1 MIGMILANRYEI
13 LKEIGSGGMANVYL
27 AKCRVLNRLVAIKVL
42 KAEFANDKEF
52 LSRFN
57 KEAQAAAAINSPHIV
72 NVYDVGHEGDI
83 HYIVMEY
90 VEGVTLKEYID
101 EHGML
106 SWQQTVDYAIQI
118 CSALDKA
125 HKHGV
130 IHRDIKPQ
138 NIILT
143 NDGVLKVTDFGI
155 ARAST
160 AETMNMGE
168 STMGSVH
175 YFSPEQARGG
185 FTDEKSDIYSLG
197 IVMYELATGRL
208 PFNGETPIAI
218 AIKHI
223 QEKPVSP
230 KEYNVSIPLAVE
242 SVILKAM
249 SKEQNKRYQTAEEML
264 ADLHACINKYEE
276 VPYVAP
282 IDKTIKF
289 EGVKEEDIK
298 NAKAEDNSISTP
310 IPETEH
316 HLQRRAV
323 NKQKGKTKPKSSSDD
338 KKATVKAVA
347 LAVVTAFAI
356 LGAVGVLAF
365 SMLGGCSK
373 NVEVPDL
380 VGKLY
385 EDVIEEYKNEDF
397 VITIEQYVESKEYEP
412 GYITW
417 QSPSGGRTT
426 KSLKEI
432 KVKVVKDSDSFIM
445 SDFEGQTMSELKKM
459 LAAEIKELNITF
471 DEVEEDSELEK
482 GKITR
487 TYPPAGSKVEKGA
500 TITVYISKGGM
511 EMPDLVGARLSDAK
525 KTLEKFGLNLG
536 HVTPADADNSYVVIG
551 QSIDPGTNVAKGDTV
566 NLELR
571 KEADTSESTENNGN
585 GGGNNN
591 DGSTSKPTVSS
602 KVVTIVVPQSN
613 DATQVRVVKDGSVIH
628 DQLHSKRDG
637 SFDITV
643 SGSGTVKLDIYYDG
657 VYNSTVTVE
666 L

>member
-1 MIGMILANRYEI
+1 MVGMILAGRYEI
-13 LKEIGSGGMANVYL
+13 IKEIGSGGMANVYL
-27 AKCRVLNRLVAIKVL
+27 ARCRVLNRLVAIKVL
-42 KAEFANDKEF
+42 KAEFANDSEF

-57 KEAQAAAAINSPHIV
+57 KEAQAAAAINSPNIV
-72 NVYDVGHEGDI
+72 NVYDVGHDGDI

-90 VEGVTLKEYID
+90 VEGKTLKEYID

-106 SWQQTVDYAIQI
+106 SWQQTVEYAIQI

-155 ARAST
+155 ARATS
-160 AETMNMGE
+160 AETVNMGE

-197 IVMYELATGRL
+197 VVMYELVTGRL
-208 PFNGETPIAI
+208 PFNGDTPIAI

-223 QEKPVSP
+223 QQPPVSP

-242 SVILKAM
+242 AIILKAM
-249 SKEQNKRYQTAEEML
+249 SKEQSKRYQTAEEML
-264 ADLHACINKYEE
+264 ADLYACVNKTGETAY
-276 VPYVAP
+276 VPQ

-289 EGVKEEDIK
+289 TGVKEEDIEKAAIREEK
-298 NAKAEDNSISTP
+298 NQPDGAHI
-310 IPETEH
+310 
-316 HLQRRAV
+316 QRREV
-323 NKQKGKTKPKSSSDD
+323 KKPAAKKKKEETPED
-338 KKATVKAVA
+338 KKATAKAVV

-356 LGAVGVLAF
+356 LGAIGVLAF
-365 SMLGGCSK
+365 SMLGGCGKSI
-373 NVEVPDL
+373 EVPDL

-397 VITIEQYVESKEYEP
+397 VITVEQYVDSTKYEP

-417 QSPSGGRTT
+417 QSPSGGKTT

-445 SDFEGQTMSELKKM
+445 SDFKGHTVSELKKA
-459 LAAEIKELNITF
+459 LADQIKELDITF
-471 DEVEEDSELEK
+471 DEVEEESTDVDE

-487 TYPPAGSKVEKGA
+487 TYPPAGSKVEKG
-500 TITVYISKGGM
+500 TTVTVYVSKGGVQ
-511 EMPDLVGARLSDAK
+511 MPNLVGATLSNAK
-525 KTLEKFGLNLG
+525 KTLQKMGLELG
-536 HVTPADADNSYVVIG
+536 SVSPSDADDSSVVIG
-551 QSIDPGTNVAKGDTV
+551 QSVDPDENVAKGTSID
-566 NLELR
+566 LELR
-571 KEADTSESTENNGN
+571 KADSTSEPDNNPD
-585 GGGNNN
+585 NNQTTPEPDN
-591 DGSTSKPTVSS
+591 KVTSKVITVM
-602 KVVTIVVPQSN
+602 IPQSEDTTN
-613 DATQVRVVKDGSVIH
+613 VRVVQDGTTIH
-628 DQLHSKRDG
+628 DQTHSKREG
-637 SFDITV
+637 SVDVTV
-643 SGSGTVKLDIYYDG
+643 TGSGTARVDIYYNG